1 MLKSVRDKQVKEE
14 LSQSLQELPVPASL
28 LQFAKDVPNMAESL
42 PAIPARRPIRQ
53 RSRKARFTIAA
64 ACALA
69 VVASVGAAQVS
80 PTFANMVK
88 GLPGFSGVLSWLD
101 EVRGYDGV
109 RNARS
114 YGYEPAEP
122 VVKQFGDV
130 TIGISDVYLTGDK
143 LSYKTFVKSDE
154 IKKNAFKR
162 DNGYWDVDWRNTT
175 NYLFSIE
182 DFNEIRGGGS
192 GGIIMSDDSTKEPI
206 YAGTHSFTLTPQQ
219 VQDFMNKNPK
229 ELRFDVSKVQP
240 GQQNAEFLSEI
251 SVPFDKSQW
260 REDLVVPLH
269 QQVEVAGDPDLPSF
283 ALDQVKITP
292 TNTQLDVKIQQ
303 GANHY
308 LEFRQTGD
316 YERKFDPYLTDDKGN
331 KYPLH
336 VDSPQKMYDSL
347 ARPGDWDG
355 NKMEFMSSPYFDPS
369 VKRLT
374 LHLNGFE
381 LTEKTPSASFTLSP
395 GEKLPKTV
403 RFKDKQFTIVG
414 TSYKKGYLWLKIKKD
429 RPEDVRLGIQFGIP
443 QDLNKAY
450 QEKIQNTPELYE
462 SYEPHPGVA
471 LIDGVPRSERPED
484 DYFEAGIMTPEQD
497 SYEITMLR
505 NANPIPLQKEITFE
519 IRK

>member
-14 LSQSLQELPVPASL
+14 LTQSLQELPVPASL
-28 LQFAKDVPNMAESL
+28 LQFAKDVPDMTESMPTV
-42 PAIPARRPIRQ
+42 PAGRPIRR
-53 RSRKARFTIAA
+53 RSRKARFTVAA

-69 VVASVGAAQVS
+69 VVASVGATQVS

-88 GLPGFSGVLSWLD
+88 GLPGFSGVLGWLD

-109 RNARS
+109 RNAHS
-114 YGYEPAEP
+114 YGYEPTEP

-143 LSYKTFVKSDE
+143 LSYKTFIKSDE
-154 IKKNAFKR
+154 IKKNAIKR
-162 DNGYWDVDWRNTT
+162 DNGYLDVDQRKIT
-175 NYLFSIE
+175 NYTISSY
-182 DFNEIRGGGS
+182 DFEEAIGQGS
-192 GGIIMSDDSTKEPI
+192 GGTIESVDATKEP
-206 YAGTHSFTLTPQQ
+206 TQVETSELSLTPQQ
-219 VQDFMNKNPK
+219 VMDFINKNPK
-229 ELRFDVSKVQP
+229 ELRFRVSKVQP
-240 GQQNAEFLSEI
+240 GQQNSEFLFEL

-260 REDLVVPLH
+260 REDLIVPLR
-269 QQVEVAGDPDLPSF
+269 QQVEVAGDSDLPSF
-283 ALDQVKITP
+283 TLDQIKITP
-292 TNTQLDVKIQQ
+292 TNTHLDVKIQQ

-316 YERKFDPYLTDDKGN
+316 NENKLQPYLTDDKGN
-331 KYPLH
+331 KYPLK
-336 VDSPQKMYDSL
+336 VDNVQKMYDSL

-374 LHLNGFE
+374 LHLNGFQ

-429 RPEDVRLGIQFGIP
+429 RPEDVRLGVQFGIP
-443 QDLNKAY
+443 RDLGQAY
-450 QEKIQNTPELYE
+450 QEKIKNTPELKE
-462 SYEPHPGVA
+462 LYEPRPGVA
-471 LIDGVPRSERPED
+471 LIDGVARSERPEE

-505 NANPIPLQKEITFE
+505 NANPIPLKKEITFE

>member
-28 LQFAKDVPNMAESL
+28 LQFAKDVPDMAESL
-42 PAIPARRPIRQ
+42 PAIPAVRPIQQ

-69 VVASVGAAQVS
+69 VVASIGAAQVS

-88 GLPGFSGVLSWLD
+88 GIPGFSGVLSWLD

-154 IKKNAFKR
+154 IKKNAIKQ
-162 DNGYWDVDWRNTT
+162 DDGYLDVDQRKIT
-175 NYLFSIE
+175 NYTINSY
-182 DFNEIRGGGS
+182 DFEEAIGQGS
-192 GGIIMSDDSTKEPI
+192 GGTIESDDATKEPVQVE
-206 YAGTHSFTLTPQQ
+206 TSKLSLTPQQ
-219 VQDFMNKNPK
+219 VKDFINKNPK
-229 ELRFDVSKVQP
+229 ELRFKVFEHPPGKSSK
-240 GQQNAEFLSEI
+240 FLFEL
-251 SVPFDKSQW
+251 SVPFNKSQW
-260 REDLVVPLH
+260 REDLIVPLH

-283 ALDQVKITP
+283 TLDQLKITP
-292 TNTQLDVKIQQ
+292 TNTHLDVKIEQ
-303 GANHY
+303 GSNYY
-308 LEFRQTGD
+308 LEFRQFGN
-316 YERKFDPYLTDDKGN
+316 YENKLEPYLTDDKGN
-331 KYPLH
+331 KYPLLGDN
-336 VDSPQKMYDSL
+336 VQKMYDSL

-355 NKMEFMSSPYFDPS
+355 NIMEFMSSPYFDPS

-374 LHLNGFE
+374 LHLNGFQ

-403 RFKDKQFTIVG
+403 RFKDKQFTIIG
-414 TSYKKGYLWLKIKKD
+414 TSSKKGYLWLKIKKE

-443 QDLNKAY
+443 QDLGKAY
-450 QEKIQNTPELYE
+450 QEKINNTPELKE
-462 SYEPHPGVA
+462 LYEPRPSVA
-471 LIDGVPRSERPED
+471 VIDGVARSERPED
-484 DYFEAGIMTPEQD
+484 DYFEAGIVTPEQD

-505 NANPIPLQKEITFE
+505 IANPIPLKKEITFE

>member
-1 MLKSVRDKQVKEE
+1 MLKSTRDKQVKEE
-14 LSQSLQELPVPASL
+14 LAQSLQELPVPASL
-28 LQFAKDVPNMAESL
+28 LQFAKDVPDMAESM

-53 RSRKARFTIAA
+53 RSRKVRFTIAA

-80 PTFANMVK
+80 PTFADMVK

-114 YGYEPAEP
+114 YGYEPTEA

-130 TIGISDVYLTGDK
+130 TFGISDVYLTGDK

-162 DNGYWDVDWRNTT
+162 DNGYWDADWRKTT
-175 NYLFSIE
+175 DYSFHSV
-182 DFNEIRGGGS
+182 DFKEAGGGGS
-192 GGIIMSDDSTKEPI
+192 GGFIISDDATKEPI
-206 YAGTHSFTLTPQQ
+206 LVQNSYVDLTPQQ

-229 ELRFDVSKVQP
+229 ELRFHVSKIQP
-240 GQQNAEFLSEI
+240 GQQNSEFLFEL
-251 SVPFDKSQW
+251 SVPFNKSQW
-260 REDLVVPLH
+260 REDLIVPLH

-283 ALDQVKITP
+283 ILDQVKITP
-292 TNTQLDVKIQQ
+292 TNTHLDVKIEQ

-308 LEFRQTGD
+308 LDFRQVGD
-316 YERKFDPYLTDDKGN
+316 YEGRLEPYLTDDKGN
-331 KYPLH
+331 KYPLL
-336 VDSPQKMYDSL
+336 VDRVQKMYDS
-347 ARPGDWDG
+347 AASPDEQDG

-374 LHLNGFE
+374 LHFNGFQ

-403 RFKDKQFTIVG
+403 RFKDKQFTIVE
-414 TSYKKGYLWLKIKKD
+414 TSYKKGYLWLKIKKEHA
-429 RPEDVRLGIQFGIP
+429 EDSRLGIQFGIP
-443 QDLNKAY
+443 RDLAIAY
-450 QEKIQNTPELYE
+450 REKIEKTPELEELYR
-462 SYEPHPGVA
+462 PRPGVA
-471 LIDGVPRSERPED
+471 IIDGVARSEHPENG
-484 DYFEAGIMTPEQD
+484 YFEAGIMTPEQD
-497 SYEITMLR
+497 SYEITMMR
-505 NANPIPLQKEITFE
+505 NSNPIPLKKEITFE